1 MHYVLSYSTSLILF
15 IMRYMCLSDDTMVTV
30 KNDEETETESHR
42 PERPNPPN
50 SLATTDT
57 PLAIPERLI
66 PIVSPDR
73 FVSLIIRVTLSPQHE
88 LECRESSLRM
98 DSLSLLQ

>member
-1 MHYVLSYSTSLILF
+1 
-15 IMRYMCLSDDTMVTV
+15 MRDAVWYRFHIIYHMECLCFSDDTMVTV
-30 KNDEETETESHR
+30 RNDEETETESQR

-57 PLAIPERLI
+57 PLAVPERLI

-73 FVSLIIRVTLSPQHE
+73 FVTHIIHLTL
-88 LECRESSLRM
+88 
-98 DSLSLLQ
+98 